1 MKVIFSLF
9 YLFYF
14 ALIGVYIIFMPKMLS
29 DLGYSKFE
37 IGVAYSLVP
46 FIRFLLP
53 FIFKHFISLDRK
65 IYIISLIL
73 TTVSTI
79 LFLESVESFNYYLIT
94 NILFGASIG
103 ISLPFAEAIALERL
117 SKSEYGRVRLWGSV
131 GFIGVALLLGN
142 ILESPY
148 ETLYYLIATSIL
160 ATIFGVLVVMFDTTK
175 SENLE
180 DNRLFSILKYP
191 ALWISIFLMQVSFG
205 GFYNF
210 FTIYELEQGISLE
223 LVSILWSFGV
233 ICEIVMF
240 TIQGRFLQKN
250 LLNIIK
256 LSILI
261 TSFRWLLLYLYPS
274 NITILFFAQS
284 LHAFSFALYHTAVI
298 TYIFSLY
305 PQKKLAQQFVLG
317 VGFGL
322 GGAVGAIIAGRIY
335 GEYMFLIESIIALL
349 AFVVLLKQK

>member
-1 MKVIFSLF
+1 MKIIFSLF
-9 YLFYF
+9 YFFYF
-14 ALIGVYIIFMPKMLS
+14 ALIGVYIIFMPKMLN

-37 IGVAYSLVP
+37 IGLIYSIVP

-53 FIFKHFISLDRK
+53 FMFKYLISLNERV
-65 IYIISLIL
+65 YIISLIS
-73 TTVSTI
+73 TTISTI
-79 LFLESVESFNYYLIT
+79 LFLKSVENFSSYLIS

-103 ISLPFAEAIALERL
+103 ITLPFVEAIALERL
-117 SKSEYGRVRLWGSV
+117 SKSEYGKVRLWGSV
-131 GFIGVALLLGN
+131 GFIVVALVLGKV
-142 ILESPY
+142 LSTPK
-148 ETLYYLIATSIL
+148 ETLYYLIAISL
-160 ATIFGVLVVMFDTTK
+160 FATLFGFLIVKFDIRGV
-175 SENLE
+175 EERE
-180 DNRLFSILKYP
+180 DNRSFSLSRYIF
-191 ALWISIFLMQVSFG
+191 LWISIFLMQVSFG

-210 FTIYELEQGISLE
+210 FTIYELERGISLE
-223 LVSILWSFGV
+223 LVTLLWSFGV

-240 TIQGRFLQKN
+240 SIQGGFLKRN

-274 NITILFFAQS
+274 NIAVLFFAQS
-284 LHAFSFALYHTAVI
+284 LHAFSFALYHTAII

-322 GGAVGAIIAGRIY
+322 GGAVGAIVAGRIY
-335 GEYMFLIESIIALL
+335 GEYMFLIEAIIALL
-349 AFVVLLKQK
+349 AFIVLLKQK